1 MTEKTFFTGFGGQGI
16 ISLGQIWA
24 FCAMKEGKNVTFFPF
39 YGAEKRGG
47 IARANVIISDSE
59 IASPVISKADS
70 VVVMNQDSLAAAEQV
85 VRTDGL
91 MLVNT
96 SLVTTAPRRTDVRVL
111 GIPATDAA
119 RNSGSEKA
127 ANMVMFGA
135 LAAATHAFS
144 LDRIASYFADFF
156 QADKQHL
163 IPVNVRAVM
172 EGRTCL
178 EACMCKC

>member
-47 IARANVIISDSE
+47 IARANVIISDTE

-70 VVVMNQDSLAAAEQV
+70 VVVMDQDSLSAAEQTV
-85 VRTDGL
+85 KPHGL

-96 SLVTTAPRRTDVRVL
+96 TLVTATSVKDSVNIFS
-111 GIPATDAA
+111 IPATEIA
-119 RNSGSEKA
+119 RKTGNERT
-127 ANMVMFGA
+127 ANMVMLGA
-135 LAAATHAFS
+135 LAVVTKALSLNNIEAF
-144 LDRIASYFADFF
+144 LKEFF
-156 QADKQHL
+156 GEEKREL
-163 IPVNVRAVM
+163 VPVNVSAVLAGINTAA
-172 EGRTCL
+172 EV
-178 EACMCKC
+178 